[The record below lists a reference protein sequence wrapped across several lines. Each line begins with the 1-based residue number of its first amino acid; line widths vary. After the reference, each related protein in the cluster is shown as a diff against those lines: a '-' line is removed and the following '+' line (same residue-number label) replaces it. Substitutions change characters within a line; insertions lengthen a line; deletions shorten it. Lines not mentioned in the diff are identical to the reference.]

1 MPILP
6 VTCFILHTE
15 HLVIHPCTIKMQAE
29 TRSVHIGTSIRS
41 NLVHLQSL
49 KINSNL
55 LLSVLEFFLLFF
67 ALALQI
73 PSSFS

>member
-6 VTCFILHTE
+6 VTCFIYTRQ
-15 HLVIHPCTIKMQAE
+15 HLVIHPRTIQMQAE

-41 NLVHLQSL
+41 NLVHLQSH